1 MVSYEKL
8 LEGIEN
14 IQEYCE
20 ATPKFSEFLGTV
32 KDIRIEL
39 EFQRIAQLNIEQGE
53 RLSPRKSDRGGERCM
68 ITKNHGKL
76 GR

>member
-39 EFQRIAQLNIEQGE
+39 EFQRKAQLNIEYRE
-53 RLSPRKSDRGGERCM
+53 RIK
-68 ITKNHGKL
+68 
-76 GR
+76 